1 MPRSSIKDEKTYQ
14 ALRDEGASQ
23 EKAARI
29 ANAGAA
35 TSRKKVAARGGRSPS
50 YDDWTK
56 ADLLRRAREIGIRG
70 RSSMTKPQL
79 ISALRSH

>member
-14 ALRDEGASQ
+14 ALRDEGASP

-29 ANAGAA
+29 ANASAA
-35 TSRKKVAARGGRSPS
+35 TSRKKVAATGGRSPS